1 MSSNNYSNLETLQL
15 LLLELPECRTEH
27 ARQGLLTLIYNETVV
42 VVRASMCSL
51 MRKYGIRK
59 DRRDINELAHDAATK
74 VIERYQKRPEFSMQR
89 VHTYIYLVARAT
101 LFSYQ
106 DKKYNERTVQ
116 LHDGDNTDFATA
128 LTYNAVFYG
137 DKECEE
143 DKNLAA
149 LFSDLGLNRREFLVY
164 FGSAMQSTRNMTD
177 LTRFKKA
184 VEATRH
190 IVPRR
195 FYYVHLDG
203 LTVLQ
208 RRILS

>member
-1 MSSNNYSNLETLQL
+1 
-15 LLLELPECRTEH
+15 
-27 ARQGLLTLIYNETVV
+27 
-42 VVRASMCSL
+42 
-51 MRKYGIRK
+51 MRGIHK
-59 DRRDINELAHDAATK
+59 ERDEINELAHDAATK
-74 VIERYQKRPEFSMQR
+74 VIERYQKRPEFIMRR

-116 LHDGDNTDFATA
+116 LHDDDNTDVATA

-143 DKNLAA
+143 DEHVNA

-164 FGSAMQSTRNMTD
+164 FGSAIQSTRNMTD
-177 LTRFKKA
+177 RTRFKKA

-203 LTVLQ
+203 LLVLQ
-208 RRILS
+208 RRMLR